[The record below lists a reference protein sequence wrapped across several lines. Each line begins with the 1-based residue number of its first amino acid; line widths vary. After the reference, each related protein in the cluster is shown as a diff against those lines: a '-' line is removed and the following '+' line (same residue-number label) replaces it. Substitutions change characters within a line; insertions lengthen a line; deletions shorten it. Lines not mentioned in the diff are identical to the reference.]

1 MSCHSSSSSK
11 SKNKGK
17 NGKNITIA
25 LAGNANVGKSVLF
38 NQLTGSSQVIG
49 NWPGKT
55 VEKAE
60 GTLNFE
66 GQQITVVDL
75 PGIYSFF
82 TFGMEEIVS
91 REYVA
96 LENPDVVINVVDA
109 SVLER
114 NLFFTL
120 QLIEMEAPLVIC
132 LNQID
137 TAKNKGIIIDTKK
150 LERALGVPAVPAV
163 AIRGEGIYELTKTA
177 VTVARNGATG
187 EGAGNRSNVR
197 YGAEIEERIT
207 KLKQAIRDG
216 NLGLTYPSRWI
227 AIKLLENDNEIT
239 KLVASKSQEIIKIA
253 EGLAAEISSIHK
265 EPCFA
270 VIASERYALANKIAS
285 EAQRQGERKTTF
297 SEKLDWVA
305 THRVY
310 GYFVS
315 AAVIGGLL
323 LWTFFFGNFFSNLIS
338 TYVTSRVQPLDPK
351 LNGSILGIAWNGV
364 WGGIDAGLTLVVPF
378 VIPFYLLLAMV
389 EDSGLLSRVAFM
401 MDSAMHKIGL
411 HGKAL
416 IPIILGYG
424 CNVPAI
430 RACRIMETKRE
441 RILAAFAIT
450 FAPCSARTIVIFGM
464 VGLFLGVQWAL
475 ALYVVDIAIIF
486 MMGRLAMKAVPGKS
500 TGLIME
506 MHSFKMPS
514 WSVVSKQTWM
524 RTKSIAYFV
533 FPIYILGSGLVQVLF
548 ALHLLTPIGNAMAPL
563 TVWVLGLPVITG
575 ILLIFGVV
583 RKELVLLGAVAIFGT
598 TNLIQFMTP
607 VQLVTLALVGLIYIP
622 CISVFWILAKDFGKK
637 AAITI
642 SAANIISAIIIGGIA
657 FRLLSLFL

>member
-1 MSCHSSSSSK
+1 MSVNSNYVHNSK
-11 SKNKGK
+11 KQKITEK
-17 NGKNITIA
+17 TLTIA

-38 NQLTGSSQVIG
+38 NQLTGSSQIIG

-66 GQQITVVDL
+66 GQKITIVDL
-75 PGIYSFF
+75 PGIYSFS

-96 LENPDVVINVVDA
+96 LENPDAVINVVDA

-132 LNQID
+132 LNQVD
-137 TAKNKGIIIDTKK
+137 AAKNKGIVIDEKK
-150 LERALGVPAVPAV
+150 LGQALGVPVVPTV
-163 AIRGEGIYELTKTA
+163 AIRGEGLYELTKTA
-177 VTVARNGATG
+177 INVARNSGKNKKTFL
-187 EGAGNRSNVR
+187 R
-197 YGAEIEERIT
+197 YGTEIEERISI
-207 KLKQAIRDG
+207 LDQAIETG
-216 NLGLTYPSRWI
+216 NLGLKYPSRWV
-227 AIKLLENDNEIT
+227 AIKLLENDPEIT
-239 KLVASKSQEIIKIA
+239 KLVTSKSEEIIKTSRA
-253 EGLAAEISSIHK
+253 LAAEISSIHK

-270 VIASERYALANKIAS
+270 VIASERYALASRIAADAQKQSKI
-285 EAQRQGERKTTF
+285 KTTL
-297 SEKLDWVA
+297 SEKLDWIA
-305 THRVY
+305 THKVY
-310 GYFVS
+310 GYLVS
-315 AAVIGGLL
+315 AAVVGGLL
-323 LWTFFFGNFFSNLIS
+323 LWTFFVGNFLSNLIS
-338 TYVTSRVQPLDPK
+338 TYATSRVQPLDPK
-351 LNGSILGIAWNGV
+351 VSGSILSIAWNGI

-378 VIPFYLLLAMV
+378 VIPFYLLLAMI

-441 RILAAFAIT
+441 RLLTAFAIT

-464 VGLFLGVQWAL
+464 VGLFVGVQWAL
-475 ALYVVDIAIIF
+475 ALYIVDVAIIF
-486 MMGRLAMKAVPGKS
+486 VMGRIAMKAVPGQS

-506 MHSFKMPS
+506 MHSFKVPS
-514 WSVVSKQTWM
+514 LSVVWKQTVA

-533 FPIYILGSGLVQVLF
+533 FPIYILGSALVQVLF
-548 ALHLLTPIGNAMAPL
+548 ALHLLAPIGTVLSPV
-563 TVWVLGLPVITG
+563 TVWILGLPVITG

-598 TNLIQFMTP
+598 TNLRLFMTP
-607 VQLVTLALVGLIYIP
+607 IQLTTLALVSIIYIP
-622 CISVFWILAKDFGKK
+622 CVSVIWILAKDFGRK
-637 AAITI
+637 AAAII
-642 SAANIISAIIIGGIA
+642 SVANIVSAILIGGLA
-657 FRLLSLFL
+657 FRLLQLFV

>member
-1 MSCHSSSSSK
+1 MSSYSNSSPNSK
-11 SKNKGK
+11 KPRKIGNV
-17 NGKNITIA
+17 TFA

-60 GTLNFE
+60 GTLTFE
-66 GQQITVVDL
+66 GQKIIVVDL
-75 PGIYSFF
+75 PGIYSFS
-82 TFGMEEIVS
+82 TFGMEEQVS

-96 LENPDVVINVVDA
+96 LEKPDAVINVVDA

-132 LNQID
+132 LNQVD
-137 TAKNKGIIIDTKK
+137 TAKNKGIVIDEKK
-150 LERALGVPAVPAV
+150 LAQALGVPVVPTV
-163 AIRGEGIYELTKTA
+163 AIRGEGIYELTKA
-177 VTVARNGATG
+177 ALSVARNGAK
-187 EGAGNRSNVR
+187 NRSYVR
-197 YGAEIEERIT
+197 YGAEIEERIA
-207 KLKQAIRDG
+207 KLARAIQNG
-216 NLGLTYPSRWI
+216 NRSLLPYPSRWV
-227 AIKLLENDNEIT
+227 AIKLLENDPEIT
-239 KLVASKSQEIIKIA
+239 KSVASKSEYIVKMA
-253 EGLAAEISSIHK
+253 EDLAGEISTIHE

-270 VIASERYALANKIAS
+270 VIASERYSLANKIAG
-285 EAQRQGERKTTF
+285 EAQRQTEIKTTF

-310 GYFVS
+310 GYLMS

-323 LWTFFFGNFFSNLIS
+323 LWTFFVGNFLSSLIS
-338 TYVTSRVQPLDPK
+338 TYVTGRVQPLDPK
-351 LNGSILGIAWNGV
+351 LNGSIWGIVWNGV
-364 WGGIDAGLTLVVPF
+364 WGGVDAGLTLVVPF

-441 RILAAFAIT
+441 RLLAAFAIT

-486 MMGRLAMKAVPGKS
+486 VMGRIAMRAVPGKS

-506 MHSFKMPS
+506 MHSFKLPS
-514 WSVVSKQTWM
+514 FSVVRKQTWM
-524 RTKSIAYFV
+524 RTKSISYFV
-533 FPIYILGSGLVQVLF
+533 FPIYILGSALVQVLF
-548 ALHLLTPIGNAMAPL
+548 ALHLLSPIGNVMAPL
-563 TVWVLGLPVITG
+563 TVWILGLPVITG

-598 TNLIQFMTP
+598 TKLSLFMTP
-607 VQLVTLALVGLIYIP
+607 VQLVTLALVSLIYIP
-622 CISVFWILAKDFGKK
+622 CISVFAILIKDFGKK
-637 AAITI
+637 AALTI
-642 SAANIISAIIIGGIA
+642 SIANIVSAIIIGGLA
-657 FRLLSLFL
+657 FRLLTLIL